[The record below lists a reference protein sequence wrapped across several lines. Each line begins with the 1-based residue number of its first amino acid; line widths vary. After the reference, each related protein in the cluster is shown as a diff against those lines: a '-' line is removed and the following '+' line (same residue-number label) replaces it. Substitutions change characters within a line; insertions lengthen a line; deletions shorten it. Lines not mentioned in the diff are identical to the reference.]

1 MLVCWEKNE
10 AIVSSMKAW
19 RSSLEGGREMR
30 VVDSLWS
37 QEGALGSFSHAPYIF
52 TREDDDIQRHLPR
65 VTQLLVAEIRPSGP
79 LALGSVLCSSVG
91 LNR

>member
-1 MLVCWEKNE
+1 M
-10 AIVSSMKAW
+10 
-19 RSSLEGGREMR
+19 EGGREMR

-52 TREDDDIQRHLPR
+52 TREDDDIQRPR